1 MGMVTA
7 LCPVVV
13 GRQQQLSQLE
23 DALLEALRGDG
34 GVVVLGGEAGLGK
47 TRLANEVAERAR
59 RLGCTVLSGGCSEA
73 EVALPYLPFLEAI
86 GNHLFTVDADELR
99 QKVGPSAGELAQL
112 FPQLGPASGGAG
124 DPAQSKLRLFEAIV
138 VLFRALAR

>member
-59 RLGCTVLSGGCSEA
+59 RLGCTVLSG
-73 EVALPYLPFLEAI
+73 V
-86 GNHLFTVDADELR
+86 TV
-99 QKVGPSAGELAQL
+99 GEHA
-112 FPQLGPASGGAG
+112 FVGAG
-124 DPAQSKLRLFEAIV
+124 SLVTRDIPAGTLAYGSPARLHGQAP
-138 VLFRALAR
+138 A